1 MSSLPA
7 VILASVATFALTN
20 IDDVVLLKLFFAQR
34 VPTKNVVLGQCL
46 GFAGIVVLSL
56 VGFWAAVLIPSTWL
70 RFLGLLPL
78 AIGIKQLIHMD
89 RRIEWHSGGRNAGV
103 LSIAGVTLANGA
115 DNVGVYVPF
124 FAINHARVWIILL
137 VYAALLLLWC
147 LAGKW
152 LGNHTLVLRSLDR
165 YGHLVV
171 PFVFIGLGIY
181 ILVAG

>member
-7 VILASVATFALTN
+7 VILASIATFALTN
-20 IDDVVLLKLFFAQR
+20 IDDVVLLTLFFAQR
-34 VPTKNVVLGQCL
+34 VPTKNVVVGQCL
-46 GFAGIVVLSL
+46 GFAGIVALSL
-56 VGFWAAVLIPSTWL
+56 VGFWAAVLIPRTWL

-78 AIGIKQLIHMD
+78 AIGIKQLIHMH
-89 RRIEWHSGGRNAGV
+89 RIEWHSGGRNAGV

-124 FAINHARVWIILL
+124 FTINHARVWVILL
-137 VYAALLLLWC
+137 VYASLLLLWC

-152 LGNHTLVLRSLDR
+152 LGNHTLVLQSFDR

-171 PFVFIGLGIY
+171 PFVFMGLGIY
-181 ILVAG
+181 ILAAG